1 MTTSS
6 SSLCPDPLEALLPI
20 DDSGLIAYLPSS
32 TCHHHKSGLEIILSW
47 ANWSRGGGSPQSSHD
62 ACAWCMQRVVS
73 DPSYHLYSS
82 CPPSSVCLKVQ
93 IAFLGFDTYL
103 AVPPG
108 AHAGGAMPLLLRLTV
123 PVGVPVRMVAGHA
136 VMVVPE
142 DGQTRQVHHL
152 GPDTHA
158 KWVDATRK
166 WIRSVSRGRRWVSSH
181 NHQVT
186 HSAGLWQSIVHILNR

>member
-1 MTTSS
+1 
-6 SSLCPDPLEALLPI
+6 
-20 DDSGLIAYLPSS
+20 
-32 TCHHHKSGLEIILSW
+32 
-47 ANWSRGGGSPQSSHD
+47 
-62 ACAWCMQRVVS
+62 MQRVVS

-82 CPPSSVCLKVQ
+82 CPLRPPCLKV
-93 IAFLGFDTYL
+93 AFLGGGTYL

-152 GPDTHA
+152 GPDT
-158 KWVDATRK
+158 RK
-166 WIRSVSRGRRWVSSH
+166 MGRCHTQMDQIGIPWEEMGESTQTSH
-181 NHQVT
+181 T
-186 HSAGLWQSIVHILNR
+186 